1 MTIPEVETPPVVG
14 VLRQHL
20 EEAYENL
27 SRVATYFEAL
37 DLSESI
43 KVGSVAP
50 RPSRNAQQL
59 IRARD
64 RLAGYLEVED
74 ELPE

>member
-1 MTIPEVETPPVVG
+1 MAESTDVTDVIG
-14 VLRQHL
+14 VMRAHL

-27 SRVATYFEAL
+27 SRVATYFEAV
-37 DLSESI
+37 DLTESI
-43 KVGSVAP
+43 RVGSIAS

-59 IRARD
+59 IRSRD

-74 ELPE
+74 DDDE